1 MISHNIYRVDKFIVP
16 EAARDEFLQAVRH
29 THELLRK
36 QPGFQWDH
44 LLEQQ
49 SGPGSF
55 NIVTVAVWEND
66 EAMAG
71 ASAAIRADRERT
83 GFDPNSLMKR
93 LNVTPDLGNYRE
105 LD

>member
-1 MISHNIYRVDKFIVP
+1 MASQSVYRVDKFIVP
-16 EAARDEFLQAVRH
+16 EAARDEFLKTVRH

-36 QPGFQWDH
+36 QPGFQWDQ

-55 NIVTVAVWEND
+55 NIVTIAEWKND
-66 EAMAG
+66 EAMTA
-71 ASAAIRADRERT
+71 ASVVIQADRETT
-83 GFDPNSLMKR
+83 GLDPRALMHR